1 MKKMVK
7 CVFACALLAAFVWC
21 GTVIADR
28 QRLNEELIRL
38 HVVANSDRVEDQELK
53 LLVRD
58 AIITSLRQAL
68 ADVRDTEQ
76 AKEYLQ
82 ENLPK
87 LQELANKTL
96 DAAGSAQQAVVTLCR
111 EGFPT
116 RQYNTFSLPAGIY
129 EVLRVTIG
137 DIVMPSGNYSALR
150 ITIGDAKGKNWWC
163 VVFPSLCVPQT
174 SQGFSDTAAGAGF
187 PDALSGALTGEEPYQ
202 IRFYLLDKLGE
213 LEKFL
218 AG

>member
-1 MKKMVK
+1 MKKKVK

-129 EVLRVTIG
+129 EALRVTIG
-137 DIVMPSGNYSALR
+137 DGA
-150 ITIGDAKGKNWWC
+150 GKNWWC

-218 AG
+218 AGRGSPCLFE

>member
-1 MKKMVK
+1 MVK

-129 EVLRVTIG
+129 EALRVTIG
-137 DIVMPSGNYSALR
+137 DGV
-150 ITIGDAKGKNWWC
+150 GKNWWC